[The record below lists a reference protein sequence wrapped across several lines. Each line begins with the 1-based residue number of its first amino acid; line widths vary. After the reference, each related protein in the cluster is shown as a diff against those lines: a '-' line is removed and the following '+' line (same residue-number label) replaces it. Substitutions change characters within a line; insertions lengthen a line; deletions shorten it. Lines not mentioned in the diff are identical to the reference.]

1 MDLTQ
6 LLILAVIGILA
17 GFIGGSM
24 GVGGGIIIIPALMLF
39 LGFSQKEAQGTSLA
53 VLTMP
58 VAFMAAFNYYKGGYI
73 NIKFAAI
80 MIVTFVIGSYFG
92 SKFALSIPASTLKKI
107 FAILLLVIGV
117 KMLLGK

>member
-6 LLILAVIGILA
+6 LLILAAIGIFA

-24 GVGGGIIIIPALMLF
+24 GVGGGIIIIPALMIF

-73 NIKFAAI
+73 NMKFATI

>member
-6 LLILAVIGILA
+6 LLILAVIGIFA

-24 GVGGGIIIIPALMLF
+24 GVGGGIIIIPALMIF

-73 NIKFAAI
+73 NMKFAAI